1 MVAYTSR
8 DSLGLRRGDRAVIC
22 LPMILE
28 LPISMLVA
36 ACLGVTFTV
45 VFTGFNC

>member
-8 DSLGLRRGDRAVIC
+8 DGLGLRRDDRAVIW
-22 LPMILE
+22 LPMMLE
-28 LPISMLVA
+28 LPIPMPVA